1 MTMVFRIFLQDN
13 RLRSML
19 VLLSL
24 LLAAA
29 LEAVGIGALLPAAA
43 AVLSQGDQAS
53 QSSEAVRNAVEW
65 LGIDPSF
72 QSLLM
77 LMVAAIVLKAVI
89 TFAALSYSA
98 VASADIAVEFRE
110 RLIAAVFGARW
121 RYYAGQHT
129 GKFAAAVANDASRAA
144 QAYLLAAQ
152 VIAFLAQA
160 ILLGAV
166 ALIYNWKLAL
176 TSIVVGV
183 GLAIGMNRLI
193 SISRAA
199 GRREADT
206 TAQLTVSIVDLMGNM
221 KALKAMHRAEP
232 LLVPMRRTLKKL
244 RRALVTGEVAKL
256 GFAVGNEVIVT
267 LLVAAIAYFAYNS
280 LHVSIPELLVFAVI
294 FLKINDII
302 SKVQKAMQQSV
313 KFQRSYERMIEETRL
328 AEAQREDNPGTR
340 EPVFA
345 TACHFE
351 HVSFAHGEKQIIEDV
366 NLEIPARQITVLKG
380 LSGAGKT
387 TIIDL
392 LIGLN
397 QPDQGRITM
406 DGVPLTE
413 IDLFKWRR
421 MIGYV
426 PQELSL
432 LHADVREN
440 ITLGDGS
447 ISDEAVWDALAQ
459 AEADDFVRN
468 LPHGLESSV
477 GEMGGKM
484 SGGQRQRIS
493 LARALVTSP
502 QVLILDEVTSALDPV
517 TELDIVQNIAALRQR
532 YTIIVITHRHAWTA
546 IADRLFEVKDGRVH
560 PVTGGSGHA
569 TSA

>member
-1 MTMVFRIFLQDN
+1 
-13 RLRSML
+13 

-43 AVLSQGDQAS
+43 AVLSQGGKTS
-53 QSSEAVRNAVEW
+53 QSSEAVRHAVEW

-72 QSLLM
+72 QTLLM
-77 LMVAAIVLKAVI
+77 LMVTAIVLKAII

-98 VASADIAVEFRE
+98 VASANIAVEFRE
-110 RLIAAVFGARW
+110 RLIAAVFGASW
-121 RYYAGQHT
+121 RYYAGQQT

-160 ILLGAV
+160 VLLGAV
-166 ALIYNWKLAL
+166 ALIYSWKLAL
-176 TSIVVGV
+176 TSIAVGIA
-183 GLAIGMNRLI
+183 LSIGMNRLI
-193 SISRAA
+193 KISRAA
-199 GRREADT
+199 GRRESDT
-206 TAQLTVSIVDLMGNM
+206 TAQLTVSIVDLMSNM

-244 RRALVTGEVAKL
+244 RRSLITGDVAKL
-256 GFAVGNEVIVT
+256 GFAVGNEVIIT
-267 LLVAAIAYFAYNS
+267 LLVAAMAYFAYNS

-302 SKVQKAMQQSV
+302 SKVQKALQQSV
-313 KFQRSYERMIEETRL
+313 KFERSYERMIEETRL
-328 AEAQREDNPGTR
+328 AEAQREVNPGTR
-340 EPVFA
+340 EPVF
-345 TACHFE
+345 TQACRFE
-351 HVSFAHGEKQIIEDV
+351 NVSFSHGEKRVIENV
-366 NLEIPARQITVLKG
+366 SLEIPARQITVLKG

-397 QPDQGRITM
+397 QPGHGRITI

-413 IDLFKWRR
+413 IDLFRWRR
-421 MIGYV
+421 KIGYV

-440 ITLGDGS
+440 ITLGDAA
-447 ISDEAVWDALAQ
+447 ISDEAVWDALTQ
-459 AEADDFVRN
+459 AEATEFVTD
-468 LPHGLESSV
+468 LPHGLASSV

-517 TELDIVQNIAALRQR
+517 TEQGIVQNIAALRDR
-532 YTIIVITHRHAWTA
+532 YTIIVITHRHAWTT
-546 IADRLFEVKDGRVH
+546 IADRLFEVKDGRVRE
-560 PVTGGSGHA
+560 VTEDDGRFA
-569 TSA
+569 TA